1 MSSWIDGVPSQSL
14 GLSDRGLNLADG
26 HFTTMLV
33 REGDIE
39 LWPLHR
45 QRLSQA
51 CSRLMM
57 AQPDWHQV
65 EATLAQA
72 TSGLQGL
79 KVAKL
84 LFTRGEQGR
93 GYAAS
98 LHQPPRVIL
107 SLHPYPV
114 HYLHWQQQGIRVGV
128 ADFILGNQPALAGLK
143 TLGRTEQVLH
153 RAEVDASSCDELLA
167 LDPQG
172 RVLETSAAN
181 LFLCQGRVLVTP
193 SLHRGGVAGVMRQ
206 QILRLAPELGWQ
218 IELRDLTRSDLA
230 QAEAA
235 FISNSL
241 MGLVPITELAGRA
254 LVVSADIR
262 SLQEALAQ

>member
-14 GLSDRGLNLADG
+14 SLSDRGLNLADG

-33 REGDIE
+33 REGE
-39 LWPLHR
+39 VVLWPLHR

-51 CSRLMM
+51 CSRLLM
-57 AQPDWHQV
+57 AEPDWSQV

-72 TSGLQGL
+72 TSGQQGL
-79 KVAKL
+79 MVAKL

-98 LHQPPRVIL
+98 LNQPPRVIL
-107 SLHPYPV
+107 TLHPYPV
-114 HYLHWQQQGIRVGV
+114 HYLQWQKLGIRIGV
-128 ADFILGNQPALAGLK
+128 ADFVLGNQPALAGLK

-153 RAEVDASSCDELLA
+153 RAEVDASLADELLA
-167 LDPQG
+167 LDVQG
-172 RVLETSAAN
+172 RILETSAAN
-181 LFLCQGRVLVTP
+181 LFLCQDRVLLTP

-206 QILRLAPELGWQ
+206 HIVRLAPELGWQ
-218 IELRDLTRSDLA
+218 VVIRDLTRPDLDRA
-230 QAEAA
+230 DAA

-241 MGLVPITELAGRA
+241 MGLVPVTELAGRA
-254 LVVSADIR
+254 LAVPAALR
-262 SLQEALAQ
+262 SLQEALA

>member
-33 REGDIE
+33 REGE
-39 LWPLHR
+39 VVLWPLHR

-51 CSRLMM
+51 CSRLLM
-57 AQPDWHQV
+57 ARPDWRQV

-72 TSGLQGL
+72 TSGQQGL
-79 KVAKL
+79 MVAKL

-93 GYAAS
+93 GYAAC
-98 LHQPPRVIL
+98 LNQLPRVIL
-107 SLHPYPV
+107 SLHPYPE
-114 HYLHWQQQGIRVGV
+114 HYLQWQQLGVRVGV
-128 ADFILGNQPALAGLK
+128 ADFVLGNQPALAGLK

-153 RAEVDASSCDELLA
+153 RAEVDASSVDELLA
-167 LDPQG
+167 LDAGG

-181 LFLCQGRVLVTP
+181 LFLCRGRTLVTP

-206 QILRLAPELGWQ
+206 HLLRLAPELGWRVE
-218 IELRDLTRSDLA
+218 IRDVDHADLI

-254 LVVSADIR
+254 LGIPAAVR
-262 SLQEALAQ
+262 RLQEASAQ

>member
-1 MSSWIDGVPSQSL
+1 MNSWIDGVPTQSL
-14 GLSDRGLNLADG
+14 GVSDRGLNLADG

-33 REGDIE
+33 REGE
-39 LWPLHR
+39 VALWSLHR

-51 CSRLMM
+51 CSRLLM
-57 AQPDWHQV
+57 AQPDWDQV
-65 EATLAQA
+65 EATLKQA
-72 TSGLQGL
+72 TSGQQGL
-79 KVAKL
+79 MVAKL

-98 LHQPPRVIL
+98 LHQPPRIIL
-107 SLHPYPV
+107 TLHPYPV
-114 HYLHWQQQGIRVGV
+114 HYLQWQTQGIRVGL
-128 ADFILGNQPALAGLK
+128 ADLVLGNQPALAGLK

-153 RAEVDASSCDELLA
+153 RAEVDACSADELVA

-172 RVLETSAAN
+172 RILETSAAN
-181 LFLCQGRVLVTP
+181 LFLCQGRVLMTP

-206 QILRLAPELGWQ
+206 QILRLAPELGWR
-218 IELRDLTRSDLA
+218 IEVRDLSRPDLL

-241 MGLVPITELAGRA
+241 MGLVPITELAGRELTESAA
-254 LVVSADIR
+254 LR
-262 SLQEALAQ
+262 SLQEALAL